1 MQPDNVEGDL
11 AHVLLTEE
19 QISDRIAAIAAEI
32 DEAYQG
38 RDLLLVGVLNG
49 AVMVMADLVRVH
61 CGPTKSRWTG
71 WPFPPMAREPPRVVW
86 CEFSRTSTPTLKVAT

>member
-19 QISDRIAAIAAEI
+19 QISDRIAAIAAAI

-38 RDLLLVGVLNG
+38 RDLLVGVLNG
-49 AVMVMADLVRVH
+49 L
-61 CGPTKSRWTG
+61 SW
-71 WPFPPMAREPPRVVW
+71 
-86 CEFSRTSTPTLKVAT
+86 

>member
-32 DEAYQG
+32 DEAYQMIFP
-38 RDLLLVGVLNG
+38 VL
-49 AVMVMADLVRVH
+49 
-61 CGPTKSRWTG
+61 
-71 WPFPPMAREPPRVVW
+71 E
-86 CEFSRTSTPTLKVAT
+86 EFKKK

>member
-19 QISDRIAAIAAEI
+19 QISDRIAAIAAAI

-49 AVMVMADLVRVH
+49 AVMVWLI
-61 CGPTKSRWTG
+61 S
-71 WPFPPMAREPPRVVW
+71 PR
-86 CEFSRTSTPTLKVAT
+86 A